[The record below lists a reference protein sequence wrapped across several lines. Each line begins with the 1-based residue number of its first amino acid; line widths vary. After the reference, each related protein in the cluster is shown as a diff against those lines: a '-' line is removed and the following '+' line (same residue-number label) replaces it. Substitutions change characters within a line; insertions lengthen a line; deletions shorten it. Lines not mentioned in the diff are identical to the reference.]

1 MTFNFRSGS
10 RAVGA
15 LGSVAA
21 LALVTGCGSGSSQVR
36 IENHCDV
43 PIQATFTNLLAGW
56 SEADARTKLKYEV
69 DADGALDVAAGA
81 SSTLVLGPPP
91 SPKTRV
97 NGQAF
102 VTIRGDR
109 GEWIMVAP
117 MGEEAPPGSDVGYI
131 KNGVFVVDG
140 VLCSQVSG

>member
-1 MTFNFRSGS
+1 MKVDFVPRGDSHAV

-21 LALVTGCGSGSSQVR
+21 LALVTGCDAGSSQVR

-43 PIQATFTNLLAGW
+43 AIQATFTNLLAEW
-56 SEADARTKLKYEV
+56 SDDDAKWSMDYEV
-69 DADGALDVAAGA
+69 DAAGTLDVAAGA
-81 SSTLVLGPPP
+81 SSTLVLGPAP

-97 NGQAF
+97 NGEAF
-102 VTIRGDR
+102 VTIRGDG

-117 MGEEAPPGSDVGYI
+117 MGEGAPPG
-131 KNGVFVVDG
+131 
-140 VLCSQVSG
+140 